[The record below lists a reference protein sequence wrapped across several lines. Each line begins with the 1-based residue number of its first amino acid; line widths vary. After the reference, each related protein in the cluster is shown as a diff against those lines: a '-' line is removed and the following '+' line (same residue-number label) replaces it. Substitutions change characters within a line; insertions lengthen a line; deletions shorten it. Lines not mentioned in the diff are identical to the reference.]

1 MVTDPQARREQV
13 RLSPFLL
20 HTAHRAFLLQSCV
33 KFYTDSEE
41 KVWEGCDKM
50 SKGLEGPKSH
60 DIPLVDRPAALQ
72 DAHHSLDHHCVRQ
85 RRRQRLH
92 DETVA

>member
-1 MVTDPQARREQV
+1 MNPMPSGDVY
-13 RLSPFLL
+13 LSRVSPSKL
-20 HTAHRAFLLQSCV
+20 R

-41 KVWEGCDKM
+41 RVWEGCDKM